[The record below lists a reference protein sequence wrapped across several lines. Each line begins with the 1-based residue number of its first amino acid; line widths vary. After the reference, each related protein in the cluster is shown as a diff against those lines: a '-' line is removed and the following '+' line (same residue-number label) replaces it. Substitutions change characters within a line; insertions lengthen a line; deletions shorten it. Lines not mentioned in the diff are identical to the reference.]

1 MPNLTILPSGK
12 TVVVEAGASLLETIL
27 AAGERI
33 SHTCDGNVDCGTCH
47 VFVHEGRK
55 GLTKMQRSESAK
67 LDSIVGV
74 GSKSRLACQAT
85 MLGGEDVT
93 VELLSFASGR

>member
-1 MPNLTILPSGK
+1 MPNLTILPSCK
-12 TVVVEAGASLLETIL
+12 TVVAEAGSSLLEAIL

-33 SHTCDGNVDCGTCH
+33 SHTCDGNVECGTCH

-55 GLTKMQRSESAK
+55 GLTKMQRSENAK

-74 GSKSRLACQAT
+74 GSKSRLACQAI
-85 MLGGEDVT
+85 LGSEDVT
-93 VELLSFASGR
+93 VEVLSFASGR

>member
-1 MPNLTILPSGK
+1 MPNLTILPAGK
-12 TVVVEAGASLLETIL
+12 TIIAEAGSSLLEAIL

-33 SHTCDGNVDCGTCH
+33 THNCDGNVDCGTCH

-55 GLTKMQRSESAK
+55 GLSKMQRSENAK

-74 GSKSRLACQAT
+74 GSKSRLACQA
-85 MLGGEDVT
+85 MLGSEDVT
-93 VELLSFASGR
+93 VELLGFASGR

>member
-1 MPNLTILPSGK
+1 VPNLTILPAGK
-12 TVVVEAGASLLETIL
+12 TITAEAGLSLLEAIL

-33 SHTCDGNVDCGTCH
+33 THNCDGNVDCGTCH

-55 GLTKMQRSESAK
+55 GLSKMQRSENAK

-74 GSKSRLACQAT
+74 GSKSRLACQA
-85 MLGGEDVT
+85 MLGSEDVT
-93 VELLSFASGR
+93 VELLGFASGR

>member
-12 TVVVEAGASLLETIL
+12 TIVAESGATLLEAIL
-27 AAGERI
+27 SAGEPI
-33 SHTCDGNVDCGTCH
+33 KHTCDGNVDCGTCH

-55 GLTKMQRSESAK
+55 ALSKMQRSENSK

-74 GSKSRLACQAT
+74 GSKSRLACQA
-85 MLGGEDVT
+85 MLGSEDVT

>member
-1 MPNLTILPSGK
+1 MPSVTILPAGK
-12 TVVVEAGASLLETIL
+12 TVDATLGASLLETIL

-33 SHTCDGNVDCGTCH
+33 SHTCDGNVECGTCH

-55 GLTKMQRSESAK
+55 GLSKMQRSENAK

-74 GSKSRLACQAT
+74 GAKSRLACQAL
-85 MLGGEDVT
+85 LGGEDVT

>member
-1 MPNLTILPSGK
+1 MPNLTILPAGK
-12 TVVVEAGASLLETIL
+12 TVTAESGASLLEAIL

-33 SHTCDGNVDCGTCH
+33 THNCDGNVDCGTCH

-55 GLTKMQRSESAK
+55 GLSKMQRSENAK

-74 GSKSRLACQAT
+74 GSKSRLACQA
-85 MLGGEDVT
+85 MLGSEDVT
-93 VELLSFASGR
+93 VELLGFASGR